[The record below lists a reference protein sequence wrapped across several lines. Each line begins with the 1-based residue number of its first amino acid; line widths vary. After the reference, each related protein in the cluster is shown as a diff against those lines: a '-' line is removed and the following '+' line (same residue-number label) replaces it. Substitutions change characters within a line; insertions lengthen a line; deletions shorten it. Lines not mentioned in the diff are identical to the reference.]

1 MKNPNQ
7 TMKTKTEQSAAAAD
21 GKETFTLMSR
31 DTISRR
37 EFLAGAAAI
46 SVTMLMPGYLSAA
59 PTGAKTFT
67 ILHTNDMHASFIG
80 MGPSADYTPFT
91 LNDDSTRGGYARL
104 ASLIAQRTA
113 ARKDEGPVLVLD
125 AGDYSMGTAFS
136 AATRET
142 GGELH
147 LMGKMGYDATTF
159 GNHEF
164 DLGPAGLGKSIGAAV
179 KAGRIP
185 AVLAANTS
193 FSGSDASLADLQ
205 RLSSEGVI
213 RRYIVIE
220 RGGLR
225 FGIFGSIGKEA
236 MIYTSGGTTTF
247 ADPTESAREVVKI
260 LRETEKVDVVIAL
273 SHGGLEKGADGGY
286 HDGEDVRLARDVP
299 GIDVVIS
306 GHSHTELNEAIIVNG
321 HTPVVQTGKES
332 RNLGELVIALDGNK
346 PTVTSYQLLPI
357 DDSIAGDRAIAND
370 IEQLKKS
377 VSSAAF
383 ASRGYSIDQP
393 LAIAPRDLP
402 NTYTDIAAGTL
413 LANLVTDSFRAAT
426 KADIGL
432 TANGMMRAGIYRG
445 KTGVVT
451 VYDIFTV
458 APLGSGVVDPTP
470 GSTMVTGY
478 FTGQDLKNLLE
489 FFLIDNAAHPGE
501 YFPRA
506 SGMRFRYDLTRPR
519 FDVVTAIELGD
530 LDRGYKTIDTSGKDS
545 HLYSLACPLMLGPII
560 VAIPKYTKGKL
571 ALVPKKKDGTPLK
584 SRVDALEMPRENSGY
599 LLPPPGTTDPASVDT
614 AVGKHAGLEIK
625 EWQAIMD
632 HLRNLPAKKGELPV
646 IPVDERAAEVRA
658 IKAG

>member
-1 MKNPNQ
+1 
-7 TMKTKTEQSAAAAD
+7 MKTTHEFPFAAATAD
-21 GKETFTLMSR
+21 GRGTDTLPAR
-31 DTISRR
+31 EPRSRR
-37 EFLAGAAAI
+37 EFLAGAAAVG
-46 SVTMLMPGYLSAA
+46 VTLLQPGFAAAA
-59 PTGAKTFT
+59 PVGAKTFT

-91 LNDDSTRGGYARL
+91 LNDDTTRGGYARL
-104 ASLIAQRTA
+104 ASLIAQRSA
-113 ARKDEGPVLVLD
+113 ARKGQGPVLVLD

-193 FSGSDASLADLQ
+193 FAGGDASLADLQ
-205 RLSSEGVI
+205 ALARKGVI
-213 RRYIVIE
+213 RRYMVIE

-225 FGIFGSIGKEA
+225 FGILGSLGKEA
-236 MIYTSGGTTTF
+236 MIYTSGGATTF

-260 LRETEKVDVVIAL
+260 LRENEKVDVVIAL
-273 SHGGLEKGADGGY
+273 SHGGVEKGPDGRY
-286 HDGEDVRLARDVP
+286 VAGEDVQLAKDVP

-306 GHSHTELNEAIIVNG
+306 GHSHTELNEAIVVNG

-332 RNLGELVIALDGNK
+332 SNLGELVIALDGNK
-346 PTVTSYQLLPI
+346 LTVTSYRLLPI
-357 DDSIAGDRAIAND
+357 DDSIAGDRAIAKD

-377 VSSAAF
+377 VSAAAF
-383 ASRGYSIDQP
+383 ASRGYSVDQP

-402 NTYTDIAAGTL
+402 NTYSDIAAGTL

-426 KADIGL
+426 RADIGL
-432 TANGMMRAGIYRG
+432 TANGMMRAGISRG

-451 VYDIFTV
+451 VYDVFTV

-470 GSTMVTGY
+470 GSSLVTGY

-506 SGMRFRYDLTRPR
+506 SGMRFRYDLSRPR
-519 FDVVTAIELGD
+519 FGVVTAIQLGD
-530 LDRGYKTIDTSGKDS
+530 LDRGYQAIDISGKDQR
-545 HLYSLACPLMLGPII
+545 LYSVTCPLMLGPII

-584 SRVDALEMPRENSGY
+584 SKVDALELPRENTGY
-599 LLPPPGTTDPASVDT
+599 LLPPPGTTDAASV
-614 AVGKHAGLEIK
+614 AKGVGKNASREIK

-632 HLRNLPAKKGELPV
+632 HLRRLPVKSKGELPV